1 MKKLILLLFLIPN
14 VVMGVTKDI
23 EKYICSSNA
32 EASPMFD
39 ANAYKSDVDPSL
51 WNTYPEDTM
60 LMEIDYVRK
69 TITTKSYSGQTQF
82 KDVYELIIPDK
93 KKYYVDS
100 HITGSSINIY
110 DSCANEY
117 SSQDRYNEYVKKNN
131 LKARKHPISDDC
143 KYNKNT
149 PRATVDTILFNLK
162 TTRFIKSWLI
172 EGEETQKRPR
182 GNFGAQITY
191 GLCSREN

>member
-1 MKKLILLLFLIPN
+1 MNLIETEENYLFNAKMLLTVLLKEHFKKRKNQITPFEQIKLTKLIDR
-14 VVMGVTKDI
+14 MI
-23 EKYICSSNA
+23 EG
-32 EASPMFD
+32 
-39 ANAYKSDVDPSL
+39 
-51 WNTYPEDTM
+51 
-60 LMEIDYVRK
+60 EIDYVRK